1 MVWVLCAP
9 ADKCQPISGL
19 LAEFGLSGSWLAQ
32 PIEVLSYQLK
42 TNARVTK
49 HRLPDL
55 VSSLA
60 AFRVPF
66 EVETECSAAERYL
79 HHPGLGIH
87 RQLISEAGDVLV
99 RGEAVEAALVASRG
113 SAKEFERRLRLMQG
127 IPWLDMLE
135 AYRVQGDVRL
145 LHKAI

>member
-1 MVWVLCAP
+1 MLCAP
-9 ADKCQPISGL
+9 ADKCQPISEL
-19 LAEFGLSGSWLAQ
+19 LAEFGLSGSWFAQ

-42 TNARVTK
+42 TNTRVAK
-49 HRLPDL
+49 HLLPNL

-60 AFRVPF
+60 VFRVPF

-79 HHPGLGIH
+79 YHPGLGIH
-87 RQLISEAGDVLV
+87 RQMISEAGDVLL

-127 IPWLDMLE
+127 IPWLDLLE
-135 AYRVQGDVRL
+135 AYRSQGDVRL